1 MFKKALLLTVVISN
15 IVVGTMTTGTVA
27 AAQMVEPMDG
37 ETASVA
43 STATSYIKYGDV
55 NMDDAVDS
63 VDLALLKA
71 YLLGKSSTMPNLA
84 AADVT
89 GDGTVDALDYAI
101 LKKYLLGLITTLPA
115 DAIDSS
121 GKILIPHGSWTC
133 GMAAGIPQP
142 EKGIL
147 VFETTMKLQ
156 NSYDL
161 GKTQYGQRKVY
172 VVQNG
177 SITGTKIQGSVMSGG
192 LDFQL
197 TLSNGAMEIE
207 QLLMIKA
214 NDGGYIYLR
223 SAGTAVNE
231 NDVRMVWDFEAPN
244 SSSYNWLNS
253 GKYVGRRI
261 IDPVAGT
268 MKISVYDVSN
278 LNFTPDS
285 TNSVVVTEPSD
296 VPDQPWDFRKASSE
310 RNGNKFITEAV
321 SLGASQSVGASK
333 RGSRNIIPITGG
345 TVTGNLTAKILPAG
359 ADYQNLS
366 NPMTIDARYLWQTD
380 DGEIIIVRNG
390 GQFGSLVPTFEV
402 RADSKYSYLN
412 QKLYLSSDPGGEAG
426 GLSITFYE
434 SIK

>member
-1 MFKKALLLTVVISN
+1 MLKKALLLTIVISN
-15 IVVGTMTTGTVA
+15 IVVGSMTTGTMAATQMVKAMGEGTASA
-27 AAQMVEPMDG
+27 AATTTND
-37 ETASVA
+37 
-43 STATSYIKYGDV
+43 IKYGDV
-55 NMDDAVDS
+55 NMDNAVDS

-71 YLLGKSSTMPNLA
+71 YILAKTSTLPNIA

-89 GDGTVDALDYAI
+89 GDGTLDALDYAV
-101 LKKYLLGLITTLPA
+101 LKKYLLGLITILPA
-115 DAIDSS
+115 DDNGN
-121 GKILIPHGSWTC
+121 GKILIPHKSWTC
-133 GMAAGIPQP
+133 GMADGIPKP
-142 EKGIL
+142 ETGVL

-161 GKTQYGQRKVY
+161 GKTQYGLRKVF

-177 SITGTKIQGSVMSGG
+177 SITSTKIQGSVMSGG

-207 QLLMIKA
+207 QLLMIKT
-214 NDGGYIYLR
+214 NDGNYIYLR
-223 SAGTAVNE
+223 SAGTAVNQ

-253 GKYVGRRI
+253 GKYVGRRS
-261 IDPVAGT
+261 IDSVAGT
-268 MKISVYDVSN
+268 MKISVYDVSGI
-278 LNFTPDS
+278 NFTPDS
-285 TNSVVVTEPSD
+285 TNSLIVTEPDD
-296 VPDQPWDFRKASSE
+296 VPDQPWDYRKASYE
-310 RNGNKFITEAV
+310 RNGSKFITEAV

-345 TVTGNLTAKILPAG
+345 SVTGNLTAKILSAG

-412 QKLYLSSDPGGEAG
+412 QKLYLSSDPGGGAG
-426 GLSITFYE
+426 GVTITFYE

>member
-15 IVVGTMTTGTVA
+15 IVVGTMTTGTLA
-27 AAQMVEPMDG
+27 AAQMVNPMDG
-37 ETASVA
+37 QTASVA
-43 STATSYIKYGDV
+43 STSYAKCGDV

-71 YLLGKSSTMPNLA
+71 YLLGKSSTLPNLT

-115 DAIDSS
+115 ETADSS
-121 GKILIPHGSWTC
+121 GKILVPHGSWTC

-177 SITGTKIQGSVMSGG
+177 SITSTKIQGSVMSGG

-214 NDGGYIYLR
+214 NDGSYIYLR
-223 SAGTAVNE
+223 NAGTAINE

-268 MKISVYDVSN
+268 MKISVYDVSD

-285 TNSVVVTEPSD
+285 TNSIIVTEPSD
-296 VPDQPWDFRKASSE
+296 VPDQPWDFRKAYSE

-333 RGSRNIIPITGG
+333 RGNRNIIPITGG

-412 QKLYLSSDPGGEAG
+412 QKLYLSSDPGGGAG
-426 GLSITFYE
+426 GVSITFYE